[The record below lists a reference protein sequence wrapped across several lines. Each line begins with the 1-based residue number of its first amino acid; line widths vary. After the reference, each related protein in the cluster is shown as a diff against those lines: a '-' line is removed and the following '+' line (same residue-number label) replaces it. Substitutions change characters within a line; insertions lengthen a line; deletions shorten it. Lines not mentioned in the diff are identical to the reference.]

1 MIVTHEVMI
10 DCTSMTGEEC
20 SDLCLTA
27 LGHGTDFNL
36 KASSLTDTLHGS
48 VSIIHNDS
56 PLPHIFSIEVY
67 ETNEAPTAVT
77 SHGITMGRQST
88 LARPAVMPTEQD
100 LINKLE
106 TLA

>member
-10 DCTSMTGEEC
+10 DCTSITGEAC
-20 SDLCLTA
+20 SDNCISA

-36 KASSLTDTLHGS
+36 KASSPTDTLHGS
-48 VSIIHNDS
+48 VSIIHNDL
-56 PLPHIFSIEVY
+56 PLPHLVIVEVY
-67 ETNEAPTAVT
+67 EVDESPTDL
-77 SHGITMGRQST
+77 RQST

>member
-1 MIVTHEVMI
+1 MIVTHKVRI

-27 LGHGTDFNL
+27 LGHGTDFKL
-36 KASSLTDTLHGS
+36 KASSPTDTLHGS

-56 PLPHIFSIEVY
+56 LLPHIFSIEVY
-67 ETNEAPTAVT
+67 ETNEAPTSVT

>member
-10 DCTSMTGEEC
+10 NCTGITGEEC
-20 SDLCLTA
+20 NDNCITS

-36 KASSLTDTLHGS
+36 KAELPTDTLHGS
-48 VSIIHNDS
+48 VSIIHNDL
-56 PLPHIFSIEVY
+56 PLPHVVIVEVY
-67 ETNEAPTAVT
+67 EEDEAPTNLT
-77 SHGITMGRQST
+77 SHGITTGRQST

>member
-10 DCTSMTGEEC
+10 NCTGIAGEEC
-20 SDLCLTA
+20 NDNCITS
-27 LGHGTDFNL
+27 LGHGTDFKL
-36 KASSLTDTLHGS
+36 KALLPTDTLHGS

-67 ETNEAPTAVT
+67 ETDEAPTAVT
-77 SHGITMGRQST
+77 SHGITTGRQST

>member
-27 LGHGTDFNL
+27 LGHDTGFNL
-36 KASSLTDTLHGS
+36 KSSSRTDTLHGS
-48 VSIIHNDS
+48 VSIIHNDA
-56 PLPHIFSIEVY
+56 PLPHIFTVEVY
-67 ETNEAPTAVT
+67 EEDEAPTDL
-77 SHGITMGRQST
+77 RQST

>member
-1 MIVTHEVMI
+1 MIVTHKVRI

-27 LGHGTDFNL
+27 LGHGTDFKL
-36 KASSLTDTLHGS
+36 KASSPTDTLHGS

-56 PLPHIFSIEVY
+56 LLPHIFSIEVY